1 MACDWDD
8 LLLAYLHDPPDKA
21 LNIRGHEHPAA
32 ELASRVVWWEVSPAA
47 LHRDTRTADQ
57 LAAAAER
64 VPLPTAGPKAERA
77 VGVVDGRLLVYHPLS
92 GTAERLE
99 VGNLDHRDDGR
110 VSNDL
115 VAGFDPPRQR
125 FLLLWRSWREQ
136 LAQRNAAWARLPAD
150 TRQPDHTIWNHTDI
164 AAGLQ
169 AALAGNHGAAF
180 LSFSLGPVQTFI
192 AAARTMRDLWTGSY
206 LLAWLT
212 FQALRPILDDSG
224 FGPAVVVSPALR
236 GVPLMD
242 LYLCEPRQGF
252 AERVAEHSAER
263 LLAPC
268 LPNRFTAVV
277 PWGPDGADAKGLA
290 RACVEKCQ
298 AAWNE
303 VSGTVFE
310 KLEEQ
315 LRRHPVRHKETWDRR
330 RWEEQARSFFEY
342 RTALLPWRECDDAAI
357 GRLLAS
363 SGRFAD
369 ALPDAEAVRSLEQA
383 IPPGDRYGFAQ
394 DAAGRWQGRQDLLGR
409 LAEAARS
416 VRHVPDYRPSGDV
429 PQKCSLLG
437 SYEQMGPARLE
448 HSREFWQDFARHVAL
463 AGTRTRKNERLCA
476 ISLIKRFAWPA
487 YLAGKLGLPTREGR
501 FADTATV
508 AAALWLAEEPRLDPK
523 QVWKQEERWS
533 GQWLHW
539 SRRDQEKDEGE
550 PEVPNPVWTTIQT
563 KRRQKAPP
571 TYYAALLMDG
581 DDMGQWLQGQKGP
594 TVGEVLHPTLQ
605 AYFQALPKSQRG
617 LQARRP
623 VGPALHAS
631 ISEAVS
637 NFALHFVP
645 AIVEGEPGRG
655 ELIYAGGDDVLAL
668 LPTLTAIECARQLA
682 RTVAQ
687 DWGRKDGQQFLLMG
701 HKATVSAG
709 LAVVHHKD
717 DLRFA
722 LEAARRAEKAAKGT
736 GKDALALTVCRR
748 SGEHTSVVLPWSL
761 TEQLQKLLG
770 LFVEGVPDR
779 WTYRLRGELPT
790 LLGPELP
797 WEAVRAEVRRLLDRV
812 EDPRKD
818 ELSRLVGQ
826 FLDDYRGEMKT
837 ERRGRSD
844 AEALEGFVTLC
855 QSAAFLARGR
865 DER

>member
-1 MACDWDD
+1 MQMACDWDD

-21 LNIRGHEHPAA
+21 LDIPGHEHPAA
-32 ELASRVVWWEVSPAA
+32 ELASRVVWWEVSPTA

-64 VPLPTAGPKAERA
+64 VPLPKAGPKGERA

-92 GTAERLE
+92 GTAEWLE
-99 VGNLDHRDDGR
+99 IGNLDQQEDGR

-115 VAGFDPPRQR
+115 LTGFDPARQR
-125 FLLLWRSWREQ
+125 FLLLWRLWRQQ
-136 LAQRNAAWARLPAD
+136 LAQRHGAWGRLPAD

-169 AALAGNHGAAF
+169 AALAGTHGAAF

-192 AAARTMRDLWTGSY
+192 ATARTLRDLWTGSY

-212 FQALRPILDDSG
+212 FQALQPILDE

-236 GVPLMD
+236 GMPLMD
-242 LYLCEPRQGF
+242 LYLREARQGLDGP
-252 AERVAEHSAER
+252 VQKPPPER

-277 PWGPDGADAKGLA
+277 PSGADGADAKGLA

-298 AAWNE
+298 AAWKE
-303 VSGTVFE
+303 LSDAVFE
-310 KLEEQ
+310 KLEGQ
-315 LRRHPVRHKETWDRR
+315 LRRHPARHKEAWDRR
-330 RWEEQARSFFEY
+330 RWDEQAQSFFEY
-342 RTALLPWRECDDAAI
+342 RTAVLPWRGCDDTVI
-357 GRLLAS
+357 GRLLAD
-363 SGRFAD
+363 SGAFGD
-369 ALPDAEAVRSLEQA
+369 ALRDAAAVRSLEKA
-383 IPPGDRYGFAQ
+383 IPSGDSYGFRQ
-394 DAAGRWQGRQDLLGR
+394 DAAGRWQGRLEVLGR
-409 LAEAARS
+409 MAEAARS
-416 VRHVPDYRPSGDV
+416 VRHVPEYRPSRDV

-437 SYEQMGPARLE
+437 SYEQMGPPRLE
-448 HSREFWQDFARHVAL
+448 HSREFWEDFARHVAWP
-463 AGTRTRKNERLCA
+463 GTRTRKNERLCA

-487 YLAGKLGLPTREGR
+487 YLAGKLGLDQGEGR

-508 AAALWLAEEPRLDPK
+508 AAALWLAEEPPLDPK
-523 QVWKQEERWS
+523 QVRKQYGYWS

-539 SRRDQEKDEGE
+539 SRPAQEKEEGE
-550 PEVPNPVWTTIQT
+550 PEVPSAVWTAIQA

-571 TYYAALLMDG
+571 TYYAVLLMDG
-581 DDMGQWLQGQKGP
+581 DDMGKWLQGQKGP
-594 TVGEVLHPTLQ
+594 TVGQVLHPKLQ
-605 AYFQALPKSQRG
+605 AYFQALPEAQRG
-617 LQARRP
+617 LGARRP
-623 VGPALHAS
+623 LGPALHAS

-645 AIVEGEPGRG
+645 TIVEDEPGRG

-668 LPTLTAIECARQLA
+668 LPTLTAIGCARQLA
-682 RTVAQ
+682 RTFAQ
-687 DWGRKDGQQFLLMG
+687 DWGEKDGPRLLLMG

-722 LEAARRAEKAAKGT
+722 LDAARRAEKTAKGM
-736 GKDALALTVCRR
+736 GKDALALTICRR
-748 SGEHTSVVLPWSL
+748 SGEHSSAVLPWSL

-770 LFVEGVPDR
+770 LFEAGVPDR
-779 WTYRLRGELPT
+779 WAYRLRGELPT
-790 LLGPELP
+790 LRAPELP

-812 EDPRKD
+812 ENPRKE
-818 ELSRLVGQ
+818 ELRTTALR

-837 ERRGRSD
+837 EKRGRRD
-844 AEALEGFVTLC
+844 ADALEGFVTLC